1 MTQKPLILAVETSSR
16 TGSVA
21 IAIGEKMLTE
31 TVFSGP
37 VRHSRE
43 LFPVIQQLLDRFKRK
58 SFEIEHVYISIGPG
72 SFTGLRIA
80 TTLAKMIHLANLPR
94 QTKIVTVDSLDVIA
108 ANITDYIE
116 EKSKS
121 TPCGLTRL
129 NSPKFELSEEFP
141 ERIATILDAK
151 RNQFFIAVYEYN
163 PNTIKNISQ
172 DQQTSMVKHC
182 IGSLSPL
189 VGWEK
194 IVPDVLITAE
204 QFIERF
210 ARNDKPVWLLGDG
223 LLYHTDKFKTDPQK
237 QTQFLDRKFWSPQA
251 GKVHLLGWQKAL
263 AGYFADPV
271 TLTPNYIRRP
281 NVLLKHISAKSVESK
296 GRFKKA

>member
-21 IAIGEKMLTE
+21 IAIGEKMLAE

-37 VRHSRE
+37 AQHSRE

-58 SFEIEHVYISIGPG
+58 SNEIEYVYISIGPG

-80 TTLAKMIHLANLPR
+80 TTLAKMMHLANLPIG
-94 QTKIVTVDSLDVIA
+94 TKIVTVDSLDVIA
-108 ANITDYIE
+108 ANIMDYIK

-121 TPCGLTRL
+121 TLCGSARL
-129 NSPKFELSEEFP
+129 NPSKLALGEEFP
-141 ERIATILDAK
+141 KRIATILDAK

-163 PNTIKNISQ
+163 PNLDCRQTSTINNTSQ
-172 DQQTSMVKHC
+172 DQQTNTTEHC
-182 IGSLSPL
+182 IGFVRQVGSHQPL
-189 VGWEK
+189 GGWEK
-194 IVPDVLITAE
+194 ILPDTLITAE

-210 ARNDKPVWLLGDG
+210 ARNDKSIWLLGDG

-237 QTQFLDRKFWSPQA
+237 QIQFLDRKFWSPQA

-263 AGYFADPV
+263 AGLFSDPV
-271 TLTPNYIRRP
+271 TLTPNYIHWAV
-281 NVLLKHISAKSVESK
+281 NM
-296 GRFKKA
+296 